1 MIGHRRSLARTDED
15 ELIPSRPQEQFRY
28 TQFCSL
34 DAHHA
39 RSYAFFAT
47 ARSHVIGITKALVA
61 GTPLQV
67 GTEATPPK
75 ISVFDV
81 LTDSAKGFVSNVQDY
96 SELSYQS
103 LKNVLTGPR
112 YFQDTLDQMDDIG
125 VGSLPIVLLSGF
137 FIGAVMVLQT
147 GSQFTRFGQAALTG
161 DVVAIA
167 LVRELGPTL
176 TGILVAGRCSS
187 GIASELGSMLV
198 TEQVDA
204 MRAMGTDPSRK
215 LVTPR
220 VIATVLMLP
229 LLTALNDFVG
239 LLGGCV
245 ASVFSLR
252 LGAVEFWT
260 RAIKALDFADLMQG
274 FTKPMVYGFILATIG
289 CYKGL
294 TVRGGTQGVGR
305 ATTQAVVVASV
316 LIIAA
321 DLFLTK
327 LALYLG
333 DKLF

>member
-1 MIGHRRSLARTDED
+1 MADTPFQITGR
-15 ELIPSRPQEQFRY
+15 
-28 TQFCSL
+28 
-34 DAHHA
+34 DAEPVE
-39 RSYAFFAT
+39 RVSM
-47 ARSHVIGITKALVA
+47 GM
-61 GTPLQV
+61 
-67 GTEATPPK
+67 
-75 ISVFDV
+75 V
-81 LTDSAKGFVSNVQDY
+81 LTDAFKRLLASVQDY
-96 SELSYQS
+96 ADMSIRGIA
-103 LKNVLTGPR
+103 NIATAPR

-147 GSQFTRFGQAALTG
+147 GSQFTRFGQTALTG

-176 TGILVAGRCSS
+176 TGVLVAGRCAS
-187 GIASELGSMLV
+187 GIASVIGSMVV

-215 LVTPR
+215 LITPR
-220 VIATVLMLP
+220 IVASVLMLP

-260 RAIKALDFADLMQG
+260 RAIDALDFADIMQG
-274 FTKPMVYGFILATIG
+274 MSKPMVYGLILATVG

-316 LIIAA
+316 MIIVA
-321 DLFLTK
+321 DLFLTRIS
-327 LALYLG
+327 LYLG
-333 DKLF
+333 DKIF

>member
-1 MIGHRRSLARTDED
+1 MTEWG
-15 ELIPSRPQEQFRY
+15 F
-28 TQFCSL
+28 
-34 DAHHA
+34 
-39 RSYAFFAT
+39 
-47 ARSHVIGITKALVA
+47 VA
-61 GTPLQV
+61 DTPLQIA
-67 GTEATPPK
+67 GRETSEEKTPS
-75 ISVFDV
+75 IAEV
-81 LTDSAKGFVSNVQDY
+81 LGDAAKGWVSHVQDY
-96 SELSYQS
+96 SELAWRS
-103 LKNVLTGPR
+103 LTNLATSPR

-147 GSQFTRFGQAALTG
+147 GSQFVRFGQTALTG
-161 DVVAIA
+161 DVVALA

-176 TGILVAGRCSS
+176 TGLLVAGRCSS
-187 GIASELGSMLV
+187 GIASELGSMVV

-220 VIATVLMLP
+220 VLATILMLP
-229 LLTALNDFVG
+229 LLTALNDFIG

-245 ASVFSLR
+245 ASVSSLR
-252 LGAVEFWT
+252 LGVVEFWT
-260 RAIKALDFADLMQG
+260 RAINALDFADLMQG
-274 FTKPMVYGFILATIG
+274 MMKPIVYGFIIATVG

-316 LIIAA
+316 LIIVA

-327 LALYLG
+327 FSLFLAG
-333 DKLF
+333 KVF

>member
-1 MIGHRRSLARTDED
+1 MGDVLSDAFKRLLADIQAYTLMAVQSLAN
-15 ELIPSRPQEQFRY
+15 L
-28 TQFCSL
+28 L
-34 DAHHA
+34 
-39 RSYAFFAT
+39 T
-47 ARSHVIGITKALVA
+47 A
-61 GTPLQV
+61 P
-67 GTEATPPK
+67 
-75 ISVFDV
+75 
-81 LTDSAKGFVSNVQDY
+81 Y
-96 SELSYQS
+96 
-103 LKNVLTGPR
+103 
-112 YFQDTLDQMDDIG
+112 YFQDLLDQMDDVG
-125 VGSLPIVLLSGF
+125 VGSLPIVLASGF

-147 GSQFTRFGQAALTG
+147 GSQFVRFGQTALTG
-161 DVVAIA
+161 DIVSLA

-176 TGILVAGRCSS
+176 TGILVAGRVAS
-187 GIASELGSMLV
+187 GMASELGSMLV

-215 LVTPR
+215 LLTPR
-220 VIATVLMLP
+220 VLATVLVLP

-260 RAIKALDFADLMQG
+260 RAINALDFADIMQG
-274 FTKPMVYGFILATIG
+274 MMKPLVYGFILATVG

-305 ATTQAVVVASV
+305 ATTQAVVVSNIM
-316 LIIAA
+316 IIGA
-321 DLFLTK
+321 DVFLTK

>member
-1 MIGHRRSLARTDED
+1 MAD
-15 ELIPSRPQEQFRY
+15 
-28 TQFCSL
+28 
-34 DAHHA
+34 
-39 RSYAFFAT
+39 
-47 ARSHVIGITKALVA
+47 
-61 GTPLQV
+61 TPLQV
-67 GTEATPPK
+67 AGQETQPVEEL
-75 ISVFDV
+75 SMVLV
-81 LTDSAKGFVSNVQDY
+81 LTDAFKAFLAHIQDY
-96 SELSYQS
+96 SLMAWRS
-103 LKNVLTGPR
+103 LTNLATGPR
-112 YFQDTLDQMDDIG
+112 YFQDVLDQMDDIG
-125 VGSLPIVLLSGF
+125 VGSLPIVLMSGF

-147 GSQFTRFGQAALTG
+147 GSQFVRFGQTALTG
-161 DVVAIA
+161 DIVSLA

-176 TGILVAGRCSS
+176 TGILVAGRSAS

-220 VIATVLMLP
+220 VVAGILMLP

-260 RAIKALDFADLMQG
+260 RAINALDFPDLMQG
-274 FTKPMVYGFILATIG
+274 MMKPLVYGFILATVG
-289 CYKGL
+289 CYQGL

-305 ATTQAVVVASV
+305 ATTQAVVVSNV
-316 LIIAA
+316 MIIAA
-321 DLFLTK
+321 DVFLTK
-327 LALYLG
+327 IALYLG